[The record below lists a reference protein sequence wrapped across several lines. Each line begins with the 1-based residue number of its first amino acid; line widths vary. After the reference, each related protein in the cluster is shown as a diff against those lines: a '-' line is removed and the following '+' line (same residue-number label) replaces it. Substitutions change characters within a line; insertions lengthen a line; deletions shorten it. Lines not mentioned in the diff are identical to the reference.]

1 MEIDWN
7 GLVEY
12 GQPFIDLNML
22 TPDETTSAVSHRPR
36 DGSLTQSP
44 PETGLGGEGPNA
56 RVTGDAAVRDDVSTR
71 RALQM
76 MTSLTVEPTTD
87 PQTLHFK
94 IQLFFA
100 IIFKFRPMNYRYG

>member
-56 RVTGDAAVRDDVSTR
+56 RV
-71 RALQM
+71 
-76 MTSLTVEPTTD
+76 
-87 PQTLHFK
+87 
-94 IQLFFA
+94 
-100 IIFKFRPMNYRYG
+100 